1 MGKFILLFDDLL
13 EKISRWGIV
22 SSLFIILS
30 LAILSIVLRWMGQS
44 LMWIDPLIRHL
55 VFLSAFLGG
64 SLATSKG
71 VHIKV
76 DILTHLVE
84 SSESKV
90 LKWFHRNV
98 VTLFCLVT
106 TIALTKSAWDFYLVE
121 KEFGA
126 PAFLEI
132 HSAALV
138 GIIPFGM
145 GLIALRFFN
154 QLVISLIY
162 GDAREP
168 HRL

>member
-1 MGKFILLFDDLL
+1 MGKFFLVFDDAL
-13 EKISRWGIV
+13 EKFSRWGIV
-22 SSLFIILS
+22 FSLFTILGF
-30 LAILSIVLRWMGQS
+30 AVLSIVLRWMGQS
-44 LMWIDPLIRHL
+44 LMWIEPLIRHM

-84 SSESKV
+84 SSKSKV
-90 LKWFHRNV
+90 LHWFHRN
-98 VTLFCLVT
+98 LISIFCLLT
-106 TIALTKSAWDFYLVE
+106 TVALTKAGWDFYLVE

-126 PAFLEI
+126 PSFLEI
-132 HSAALV
+132 HSAFLV

-154 QLVISLIY
+154 QLMISLIY
-162 GDAREP
+162 GDTREP
-168 HRL
+168 HRI